1 VAQIVLDGPSTL
13 NALGVDTLTALE
25 SWLTSL
31 DANQSIRAVI
41 LTGAGR
47 AFCVGADLNRLG
59 TDHERTMA
67 AANSLIQAIRA
78 MDVPLIAAVNGLAV
92 GYGASLVATADLA
105 IAAESMR
112 MQAPFTALGL
122 VPDGGLTHALPALAG
137 RALAGGD
144 RTRRSST
151 RRTGGDG
158 RGFRGQRGTR
168 CRTDGRRVGAGRCR
182 GRTAQAGNRI
192 DQARPQRS
200 RR

>member
-1 VAQIVLDGPSTL
+1 MAQIVLDGPSTL

-78 MDVPLIAAVNGLAV
+78 MDVPLIAGSALFGI
-92 GYGASLVATADLA
+92 GWGISGFCPGGA
-105 IAAESMR
+105 I
-112 MQAPFTALGL
+112 PALGL
-122 VPDGGLTHALPALAG
+122 GETSAWAFVGSMLAG
-137 RALAGGD
+137 IFAAF
-144 RTRRSST
+144 T
-151 RRTGGDG
+151 
-158 RGFRGQRGTR
+158 
-168 CRTDGRRVGAGRCR
+168 V
-182 GRTAQAGNRI
+182 RTAFA
-192 DQARPQRS
+192 QRS
-200 RR
+200 LKNA